1 MEEEVAEAAAG
12 EEIGAAAEVVQER
25 LAGRILD
32 DVLANY
38 KADPKCIHL
47 TGLSRG
53 GHGTWGLAEL
63 LPDTFASIAPI
74 AGNPSAVKH
83 HGRLAK
89 SAIWVAHN
97 RGDNSAG
104 FAQVDQTKY
113 GLPVDVFVSI
123 SLSSQ
128 TDQALKDFEQAVQR
142 LDEVM
147 ECYLMT
153 GSRDYLLRVVCD
165 GLNSY
170 ERFTREQLTTLPGI
184 RSIESSFALGRVK
197 QRGALP
203 EV

>member
-1 MEEEVAEAAAG
+1 MPSNGNA
-12 EEIGAAAEVVQER
+12 
-25 LAGRILD
+25 
-32 DVLANY
+32 
-38 KADPKCIHL
+38 KAQ
-47 TGLSRG
+47 
-53 GHGTWGLAEL
+53 WGY
-63 LPDTFASIAPI
+63 
-74 AGNPSAVKH
+74 V
-83 HGRLAK
+83 
-89 SAIWVAHN
+89 
-97 RGDNSAG
+97 
-104 FAQVDQTKY
+104 AQVDQTKY

-128 TDQALKDFEQAVQR
+128 TDQALKDFERAVQR

-147 ECYLMT
+147 GCYLMT

-197 QRGALP
+197 GGGSLP